1 MDFIGWSTVLIN
13 NYGYYGIF
21 LAAFINGIGF
31 GLPTPVAPI
40 LMSVTTILDPKL
52 IIIMATIASVLGE
65 CIAFSVGIGGH
76 HGFLKKIVKK
86 DKLEKIKNKL
96 EGNKFYLPIL
106 AIIPLPSSTL
116 GITSGLVKIN
126 FVFFLLSTAFGR
138 FIRMSIYVGIGYFG
152 LSYLLG
158 F

>member
-1 MDFIGWSTVLIN
+1 
-13 NYGYYGIF
+13 
-21 LAAFINGIGF
+21 
-31 GLPTPVAPI
+31 
-40 LMSVTTILDPKL
+40 
-52 IIIMATIASVLGE
+52 
-65 CIAFSVGIGGH
+65 
-76 HGFLKKIVKK
+76 
-86 DKLEKIKNKL
+86 